1 MKHKW
6 HDEIVAW
13 AGGAEIEFLSKQ
25 TCTWEIATQPSWETY
40 VQYRIKPQPKEKK
53 YLYAYKSR
61 GKAIVDLY
69 PYIPCI
75 SEPLEYIGKI
85 EVQND

>member
-53 YLYAYKSR
+53 YLY
-61 GKAIVDLY
+61 G
-69 PYIPCI
+69 YITNNNGQVI
-75 SEPLEYIGKI
+75 FYDDKKRTENYICKI
-85 EVQND
+85 DVLDD